1 MMMIDWIYFIPF
13 AQFIVGDVPQMLQ
26 RNGRDT
32 YGVSYVLAHVVSTI
46 LCLFLFLLAPC
57 SFSFFVEKAWMID

>member
-1 MMMIDWIYFIPF
+1 MMTIDWVRFLSF
-13 AQFIVGDVPQMLQ
+13 AQFIVGEVLQMLQ
-26 RNGRDT
+26 RNGRDAH
-32 YGVSYVLAHVVSTI
+32 GVSYVLAHVVSTI

>member
-1 MMMIDWIYFIPF
+1 MMTIDWVCFLSF

-32 YGVSYVLAHVVSTI
+32 YRLSYALLHVVSTI

-57 SFSFFVEKAWMID
+57 SFSFPVEKAWMID